1 MGDLMKILVIGS
13 SAKEHAIIW
22 KLYQGET
29 VEEVFCAPG
38 NFGTSKF
45 ATNVDIRPYEVKKL
59 INFVKT
65 NQIDLTIASSKIALD
80 SSIVEA
86 FHRENLVIFGPTK
99 NAMRPIMTRSFAKK
113 FFHKYK
119 ISTPKFA
126 VFEKEGQAIDYIRNE
141 KYPLLVKLD
150 TPTPDINVFH
160 AETFTQAKAYIEKAF
175 INLNKRV
182 VIEEF
187 VEGKEIVLPI
197 ITDGYNAIPLPSC
210 VLHRRLLE
218 GDGGSYTNGIGAYA
232 MAPIDSELENL
243 IANTIVFPTIDGLA
257 NEKMPYSGILTFRMK
272 LNNKG
277 AIGLVELDSD
287 LGNIETQTILPLIKE
302 DMARVYYSCAI
313 GALGNDYKTIEFE
326 NQSSASIMF
335 TQSPYPAEFTKG
347 NVIEI
352 EEDIDEDLLIFYN
365 KVRENNYFEKVVDG
379 GQVLSLTAT
388 ASTLSLALDKM
399 YTAVD
404 CIQFDGKRFRND
416 VGQHG
421 VIENIK

>member
-1 MGDLMKILVIGS
+1 MRILVIGS
-13 SAKEHAIIW
+13 SAKEHAIVW
-22 KLYQGET
+22 KLYEGET

-38 NFGTSKF
+38 NFGTSKL

-59 INFVKT
+59 VDFAKA

-80 SSIVEA
+80 SNIVEA

-99 NAMRPIMTRSFAKK
+99 NAMRPVMNRSFAKK

-126 VFEKEGQAIDYIRNE
+126 VFEKEGQAIDYARAE
-141 KYPLLVKLD
+141 KYPLLIKLD

-182 VIEEF
+182 IIEEF

-210 VLHRRLLE
+210 ILHRRMLE
-218 GDGGSYTNGIGAYA
+218 GDGGAYTNGIGAYA
-232 MAPIDSELENL
+232 MAPVDLELENI
-243 IANTIVFPTIDGLA
+243 IANTIVFPTIDGMA

-277 AIGLVELDSD
+277 AIGLVEIDSD

-313 GALGNDYKTIEFE
+313 GALGDDYKTIEFE

-335 TQSPYPAEFTKG
+335 NQNPYPAEFTKG

-352 EEDIDEDLLIFYN
+352 EEEIDEDLLIFYN
-365 KVRENNYFEKVVDG
+365 KVQENNYFEKVVDG

-404 CIQFDGKRFRND
+404 YIQFEGKRFRHD

-421 VIENIK
+421 LIGNIK

>member
-1 MGDLMKILVIGS
+1 MKILVIGS

-38 NFGTSKF
+38 NFGTSKL

-59 INFVKT
+59 IDFVKS
-65 NQIDLTIASSKIALD
+65 NKIELTIASSKIALD
-80 SSIVEA
+80 SNIVEA
-86 FHRENLVIFGPTK
+86 FHRENLVIFGPSK
-99 NAMRPIMTRSFAKK
+99 NAMRVIMNRSFAKK

-126 VFEKEGQAIDYIRNE
+126 VFEKEGQAIDYARAE
-141 KYPLLVKLD
+141 KYPLLIKLD
-150 TPTPDINVFH
+150 TPTPDINIFH
-160 AETFTQAKAYIEKAF
+160 AQTFTQAKAYIEKTFA
-175 INLNKRV
+175 NLNKKV

-210 VLHRRLLE
+210 ILQRRMLE
-218 GDGGSYTNGIGAYA
+218 GDGGAYTNGIGAYA
-232 MAPIDSELENL
+232 TAPIDSELENI

-257 NEKMPYSGILTFRMK
+257 NDKMPFFGILTFRMK
-272 LNNKG
+272 LDNKG
-277 AIGLVELDSD
+277 NIGLVELDSD
-287 LGNIETQTILPLIKE
+287 IGNIETQTILPLIKE
-302 DMARVYYSCAI
+302 DMARVYYSCAV
-313 GALGNDYKTIEFE
+313 GALGDDYKSIEFE
-326 NQSSASIMF
+326 NQASASIMF
-335 TQSPYPAEFTKG
+335 TQSPYPAEFQKG

-352 EEDIDEDLLIFYN
+352 EDEIDEDLLIFYN
-365 KVRENNYFEKVVDG
+365 KVKENNYFEKTVDG

-404 CIQFDGKRFRND
+404 YVQFEGKKFRRD
-416 VGQHG
+416 IGQHG
-421 VIENIK
+421 LIGKMK

>member
-1 MGDLMKILVIGS
+1 MRILVIGS
-13 SAKEHAIIW
+13 SAKEHAIVW
-22 KLYQGET
+22 KLYEGET

-38 NFGTSKF
+38 NFGTSKL

-59 INFVKT
+59 VDFAKA

-80 SSIVEA
+80 SNIVEA

-99 NAMRPIMTRSFAKK
+99 NAMRPVMNRSFAKK

-126 VFEKEGQAIDYIRNE
+126 VFEKEGQAIDYARAE
-141 KYPLLVKLD
+141 KYPLLIKLD

-182 VIEEF
+182 IIEEF

-210 VLHRRLLE
+210 ILHRRMLE
-218 GDGGSYTNGIGAYA
+218 GDGGAYTNGIGAYA
-232 MAPIDSELENL
+232 MAPVDLELENI
-243 IANTIVFPTIDGLA
+243 IANTIVFPTIDGMA

-277 AIGLVELDSD
+277 AIGLVEIDSD

-313 GALGNDYKTIEFE
+313 GALGDDYKTIEFE

-335 TQSPYPAEFTKG
+335 TQNPYPAEFTKG

-352 EEDIDEDLLIFYN
+352 EEEIDEDLLIFYN
-365 KVRENNYFEKVVDG
+365 KVQENNYFEKVVDG

-404 CIQFDGKRFRND
+404 YIQFEGKRFRHD

-421 VIENIK
+421 LIGNIK